1 MDFVLDIVFL
11 LTELFLLLLGLGF
24 LTVIAFYVVDRTQT
38 RHSLRRNFP
47 VLARFRYLFEK
58 LGEFFRQYF
67 FAMDREELP
76 FNRAERAWVYRAAKG
91 ADTTVAFGSTR
102 DLKRPGTVM
111 FVNCAY
117 PMLAQDTQPPR
128 SLVIGPAAPNPFTL
142 SLIHI

>member
-1 MDFVLDIVFL
+1 MVIVFY
-11 LTELFLLLLGLGF
+11 
-24 LTVIAFYVVDRTQT
+24 VIDRTQT

-47 VLARFRYLFEK
+47 VLARFRYVFEK

-91 ADTTVAFGSTR
+91 ADTTEAFGSTR

-111 FVNCAY
+111 FCELRVSNARARY
-117 PMLAQDTQPPR
+117 RAAPSPR
-128 SLVIGPAAPNPFTL
+128 SLVRAQS
-142 SLIHI
+142 SLLLRLRFLTFLV